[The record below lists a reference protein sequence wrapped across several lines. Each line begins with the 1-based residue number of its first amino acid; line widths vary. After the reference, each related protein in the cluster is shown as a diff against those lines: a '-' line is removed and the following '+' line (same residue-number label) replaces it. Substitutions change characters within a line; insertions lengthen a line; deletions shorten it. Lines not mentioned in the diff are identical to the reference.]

1 MNQETTHTPG
11 PYAIS
16 RVASHAPQFTIY
28 SETALNGG
36 DLAIVTNSGDETAAN
51 AELFAA
57 APDMLKALRAIAD
70 CKENDLAAYCAKVDA
85 IALDALVSYEC
96 GKAVQS

>member
-1 MNQETTHTPG
+1 MQESKHTPG

-28 SETALNGG
+28 SETAPNGG

-70 CKENDLAAYCAKVDA
+70 CKESNLATYCATVDA
-85 IALDALVSYEC
+85 IAIEALVSYEC
-96 GKAVQS
+96 GQAVQS